1 MEPERAARRVLL
13 EASGLSVSYG
23 GIVGVRDVEMT
34 VRAGDVIAL
43 LGPNGAGKSSALRG
57 LCGEGSTRGRVTY
70 DGLDISR
77 WNPSKRARRGIVQV
91 PQGGGLFRE
100 MTVAENLALGG
111 YGRSRQQRAEAH
123 EVVVGLFPR
132 LAERRKSVAGML
144 SGGEQTML
152 AIGRALMG
160 SPRILLLDEPTIG
173 LAPSAVSDVFRQ
185 IEKVAAEGVSMVIV
199 DQNAVQVMRLADHV
213 YILNRG
219 RIVYAADAATARSEV
234 DLVDAHLG
242 LVAVEDDGD
251 GESELVRPPRAGPL
265 QRLAGLVGGRRPE
278 AP

>member
-1 MEPERAARRVLL
+1 LEPDTRRGVLL
-13 EASGLSVSYG
+13 EARDLSVSYG
-23 GIVGVRDVEMT
+23 GIVGVRDVDMT

-57 LCGEGSTRGRVTY
+57 LCGEGSTRGRVVY
-70 DGLDISR
+70 DGRDISR
-77 WNPSKRARRGIVQV
+77 WTPSKRAQHGIVQV

-111 YGRSRQQRAEAH
+111 YGRSRKQRADAH
-123 EVVVGLFPR
+123 ETVVGLFPR

-185 IEKVAAEGVSMVIV
+185 IEKVRREGVSMVIV

-219 RIVYAADAATARSEV
+219 RIVYDADAATARGEV

-242 LVAVEDDGD
+242 LVAIDD
-251 GESELVRPPRAGPL
+251 ESGVDSDLVRPPRSGALG
-265 QRLAGLVGGRRPE
+265 RIAALVGRRSD
-278 AP
+278 